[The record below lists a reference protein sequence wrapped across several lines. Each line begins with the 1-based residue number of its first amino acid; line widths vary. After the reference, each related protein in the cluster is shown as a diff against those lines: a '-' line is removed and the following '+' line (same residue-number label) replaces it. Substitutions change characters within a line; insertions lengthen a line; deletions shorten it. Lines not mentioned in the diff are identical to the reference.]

1 MGLFSKILDKLG
13 LNKKPVAAPAAP
25 TAASVARPAAAPAA
39 PVAKPTPAPTPT
51 PVAPPTAKPLA
62 AAISEP
68 VAPVA
73 AAAPAPQAISE
84 VDVVEKLE
92 GLGKGTELNWK
103 VSIVDLLKLL
113 GIDSSREA
121 RDELAQE
128 LGCPAELMSDSAKM
142 NVWLHK
148 AVLKKIAENGGN
160 IPKEL
165 LD

>member
-13 LNKKPVAAPAAP
+13 LNKKPVVTPAAP
-25 TAASVARPAAAPAA
+25 TPASVARPVVAPAA
-39 PVAKPTPAPTPT
+39 PIAKPTPT
-51 PVAPPTAKPLA
+51 PVAPPTATPVAKPIA

-68 VAPVA
+68 AAPV

-103 VSIVDLLKLL
+103 ASIVDLLKLL

-142 NVWLHK
+142 NAWLHK